1 MYVMAI
7 NHDVEDY
14 ATWKSVFDTFP
25 PSRGGARFHRLNRNI
40 EDGNNITIVAGFDT
54 AEAAQQ
60 FRDDPDLKQ
69 AMSDAGLTSSPR
81 FEIFEEVESV
91 QY

>member
-14 ATWKSVFDTFP
+14 DTWKSVFDTFP
-25 PSRGGARFHRLNRNI
+25 PSKGGARFHRLNRNI
-40 EDGNNITIVAGFDT
+40 ENGNNVTIVAGFDT

-60 FRDDPDLKQ
+60 FRDDPELKE
-69 AMSDAGLTSSPR
+69 AMSEAGLTSSPR
-81 FEIFEEVESV
+81 FEIFDEVESV

>member
-14 ATWKSVFDTFP
+14 DTWKTAFDAFP
-25 PSRGGARFHRLNRNI
+25 PARGGARFHRLNRNV
-40 EDGNNITIVAGFDT
+40 ENGNNITIVAGFDT

-60 FRDDPDLKQ
+60 FRDDPELKNV
-69 AMSDAGLTSSPR
+69 MGEAGVVGAPR

>member
-14 ATWKSVFDTFP
+14 QTWKSVFDTFP
-25 PSRGGARFHRLNRNI
+25 PAKGGARFHRLNRNI
-40 EDGNNITIVAGFDT
+40 ENDNNITVVAGFDT
-54 AEAAQQ
+54 VEAAQA
-60 FRDDPDLKQ
+60 FRDDPELKE
-69 AMSDAGLTSSPR
+69 AMGVAGVVGAPR

-91 QY
+91 RY